1 MPTVIYM
8 TMGSLITRQKSGLRF
23 SKCLK
28 NLRFHTYGDFVEKYI
43 KYAPLSLFCLT
54 IGKLLIFQPTWEGA
68 ATALVAGLLA
78 GAYEWK
84 NQDKKIQEMEAS
96 QTKINKE
103 LDAKIELVSNVVNNH
118 AKAIEDARSGV
129 SALKLATQM
138 RTQTPAAAPQR
149 VF

>member
-1 MPTVIYM
+1 M
-8 TMGSLITRQKSGLRF
+8 
-23 SKCLK
+23 
-28 NLRFHTYGDFVEKYI
+28 EKYI

-84 NQDKKIQEMEAS
+84 NQDKRIQEMEAS
-96 QTKINKE
+96 QAKINKE